1 MKRLKRLKGLKGRSI
16 ATLVSIAFLAASLAH
31 TADANSGILA
41 FAYQGLLRD
50 AQGNALSANA
60 HTIEFRIY
68 GQATGGVPYWGRKH
82 HVTLDDE
89 GNFAV
94 EISDVAGEAIAGVAG
109 TGLAEILARDAA
121 TTLYIGL
128 AVDGETAEISPRQ
141 KLLAV
146 PAATYAADASTA
158 KGDMAVN
165 GSVTAKDVQI
175 SGAMEVRSFR
185 TEGDLVA
192 GSFTTTSDVT
202 INGNLEVT
210 GAISGNGSIPVGG
223 IIPWYGQESGVPD
236 GWAVCNG
243 FNGTPDLR
251 ARFIVAAGNGYAI
264 GGTGGEESH
273 KLTVNEMPSHRHSYK
288 FKGADIDDSW
298 KNQNNL
304 YSVSHTYTWNTAYT
318 DYTGG
323 DQPHE
328 NRPPYYA
335 LFYIMRMY

>member
-1 MKRLKRLKGLKGRSI
+1 MKRLKGLKGRSI
-16 ATLVSIAFLAASLAH
+16 VFFVLFVSVAASLAR
-31 TADANSGILA
+31 AGDDNSGILS

-68 GQATGGVPYWGRKH
+68 GQAAGGVPYWGRKH
-82 HVTLDDE
+82 RVTLDDE

-141 KLLAV
+141 KILAA

-158 KGDMAVN
+158 KGDMAVS
-165 GSVTAKDVQI
+165 GAVTAKDVQI
-175 SGAMEVRSFR
+175 SGAVEVRSFT
-185 TEGDLVA
+185 TEGGLAA

-202 INGNLEVT
+202 INGNLDVT
-210 GAISGNGSIPVGG
+210 GAISGNGAIPVGG
-223 IIPWYGQESGVPD
+223 IIPWYGRENDVPN

-264 GGTGGEESH
+264 GGTGGEERH
-273 KLTVNEMPSHRHSYK
+273 KLTIEEMPSHQHEYK
-288 FKGADIDDSW
+288 FKGADIDDGW

-304 YSVSHTYTWNTAYT
+304 YSVSHTYVWNTAYT
-318 DYTGG
+318 DYAGG

-335 LFYIMRMY
+335 LFYIMRIN